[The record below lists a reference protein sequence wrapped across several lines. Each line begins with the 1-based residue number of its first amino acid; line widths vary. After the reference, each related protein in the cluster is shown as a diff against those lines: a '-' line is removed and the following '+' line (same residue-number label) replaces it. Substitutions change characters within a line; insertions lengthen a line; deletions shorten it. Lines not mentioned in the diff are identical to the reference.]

1 MKRSVIYIG
10 ASLIIAAVILS
21 FSEGKLSSS
30 FNKKNLAKAEYQ
42 TGDIIFQSSKTGQ
55 GHAIQLATGSKY
67 SHVGLILMV
76 KGQPMVFEAVQPV
89 QLIDLKDFTKRG
101 DGHFVVTRLKGAD
114 TVLTDKVKE
123 KMQAQLATHL
133 NKSYDIHFDWSD
145 EKMYCSEL
153 VWKVYKVAAGLE
165 VGELKPLKEYDLSH
179 PVVKETMEARYG
191 DNIPWDEPMISPGE
205 IFESPL
211 FEVVKK
217 G

>member
-89 QLIDLKDFTKRG
+89 QLIDLEEFTMRG

>member
-1 MKRSVIYIG
+1 
-10 ASLIIAAVILS
+10 
-21 FSEGKLSSS
+21 
-30 FNKKNLAKAEYQ
+30 
-42 TGDIIFQSSKTGQ
+42 
-55 GHAIQLATGSKY
+55 
-67 SHVGLILMV
+67 
-76 KGQPMVFEAVQPV
+76 MVFEAVQPV

>member
-67 SHVGLILMV
+67 SHFGLILMV

-101 DGHFVVTRLKGAD
+101 DGHFVVTRQKGAD

>member
-10 ASLIIAAVILS
+10 ASLIIAAVLLS